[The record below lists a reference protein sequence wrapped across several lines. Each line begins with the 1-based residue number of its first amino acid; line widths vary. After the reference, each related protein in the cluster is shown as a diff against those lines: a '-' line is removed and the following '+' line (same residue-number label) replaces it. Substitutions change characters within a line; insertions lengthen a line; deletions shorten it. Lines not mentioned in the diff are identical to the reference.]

1 MAALKRVFGTK
12 SQKEVTSQQ
21 ANQTLQEA
29 ESTLLKKQ
37 AFLEKKVDEEI
48 DKARK
53 YGKKNQKA
61 AIECLK
67 RSKRYKKQ
75 LQQIDGV
82 LMTIQGQKMALDDA
96 YMNKSMLEAMAT
108 ANKAMKGIHKNLNV
122 DKVQDMMDDITEQ
135 QDIAREIA
143 EAISKPSG
151 AVDYDEDELLEELE
165 LLEEEAVKGQLLDVS
180 GVDLPS
186 VPTGEPIAASKS
198 YHKAAEED
206 EDLSKLMAWSN

>member
-1 MAALKRVFGTK
+1 MSALKRVFGSK

-21 ANQTLQEA
+21 ANATLQEA

-37 AFLEKKVDEEI
+37 AFLEKKVEEEI
-48 DKARK
+48 DKARN

-96 YMNKSMLEAMAT
+96 
-108 ANKAMKGIHKNLNV
+108 NV
-122 DKVQDMMDDITEQ
+122 DKVQDMMDDISEQ

-143 EAISKPSG
+143 EAISRPTG

-165 LLEEEAVKGQLLDVS
+165 ALEEEAVKGQLLDVS

-186 VPTGEPIAASKS
+186 VPVGEPIAAGKS
-198 YHKAAEED
+198 SHKAAEED
-206 EDLSKLMAWSN
+206 EDLSKLLAWSN